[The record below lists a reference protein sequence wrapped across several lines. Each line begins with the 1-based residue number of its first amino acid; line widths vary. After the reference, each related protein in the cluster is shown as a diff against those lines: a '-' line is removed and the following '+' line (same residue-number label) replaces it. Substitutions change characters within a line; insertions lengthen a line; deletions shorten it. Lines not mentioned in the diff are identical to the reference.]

1 MFESD
6 FLTATP
12 ASKNLYREQ
21 MARVAELLCSSLPDH
36 CYRGKSPS
44 ALSALIDPEFLPDA
58 GAAPEA
64 VFDQLGT
71 IISNSVVVSHPNTA
85 AHLHCPPLLAALAAE
100 AVISALNQ
108 SMDSF
113 DQAPMAT
120 LDGRK
125 RFIVK
130 IEEVDGKSFEY
141 AER

>member
-12 ASKNLYREQ
+12 ASKKLYREQ
-21 MARVAELLCSSLPDH
+21 MARVAELLSSSLPNH

-120 LDGRK
+120 LLEQK
-125 RFIVK
+125 FVQWLT
-130 IEEVDGKSFEY
+130 
-141 AER
+141 AEAGFPAG